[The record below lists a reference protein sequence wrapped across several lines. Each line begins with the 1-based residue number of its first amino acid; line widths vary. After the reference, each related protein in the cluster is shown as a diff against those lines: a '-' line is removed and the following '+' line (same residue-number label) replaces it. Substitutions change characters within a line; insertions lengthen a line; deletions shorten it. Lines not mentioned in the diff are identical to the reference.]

1 MTQNYEHTNEQ
12 GSPNPDA
19 EKWSSIGDKNE
30 RRCIT
35 GEEAEE
41 LAIEL
46 ATQEL
51 GSQLHDVWRESRKQE
66 DGSYEPR
73 IKKTTDPEW
82 IAKHGTNEVDI
93 ANTAFGDLPRDY
105 QLENEAAARVV
116 IREFHERVV
125 PYHAKDNDGN
135 PNEFV
140 LDVARVVHDEW
151 LKRNAW
157 AAGDEKLDKPF
168 DELDD
173 EEKAKDINQVMLA
186 LKLAWDDG
194 DFSLKKIDDGYGKES
209 EVYRNYNKFGLEQRY

>member
-19 EKWSSIGDKNE
+19 EKWSNIGDNKE
-30 RRCIT
+30 RRYIAR
-35 GEEAEE
+35 EEAEE
-41 LAIEL
+41 AIKL

-51 GSQLHDVWRESRKQE
+51 GSQLHDVWRESRKRE

-73 IKKTTDPEW
+73 IKKTTDQAW
-82 IAKHGTNEVDI
+82 IDKHGTNEVNI
-93 ANTAFGDLPRDY
+93 ANTAFGDLPQDY
-105 QLENEAAARVV
+105 QLENEAAAHVV
-116 IREFHERVV
+116 IREFHKREV
-125 PYHAKDNDGN
+125 PRRAKDDDGN

-151 LKRNAW
+151 LKRNTW

-168 DELDD
+168 DELDN
-173 EEKAKDINQVMLA
+173 EEKDKDINQVMLA
-186 LKLAWDDG
+186 LQLAWDDG
-194 DFSLKKIDDGYGKES
+194 DFSLKERDYSYGEGH